1 MNNDTITP
9 SSLKFEKQGSQPRRN
24 GNRKRRHR
32 AKLAMIAKQN
42 EVKKA
47 QLKAAGER
55 KHEKMIA
62 KQRAHKEYT
71 EYLKARK
78 NEAVETSSQEL
89 EKEQAV

>member
-1 MNNDTITP
+1 MNNNTITP

-78 NEAVETSSQEL
+78 NETVETLSNEL
-89 EKEQAV
+89 NKEEAV